1 MKLAHVN
8 PSTTYESLRSRG
20 YTQVVVAENP
30 RSLIVVSGQLPLD
43 ADNRVVGAGDI
54 EAQTRA
60 VYDNLRRSLQA
71 VGADLASILR
81 MNTYITDL
89 ANHPPLI
96 RRVRAEYFGKTTPPA
111 STMIE
116 VSRLPPGVLI
126 EVDALAGL

>member
-1 MKLAHVN
+1 
-8 PSTTYESLRSRG
+8 LRSRG